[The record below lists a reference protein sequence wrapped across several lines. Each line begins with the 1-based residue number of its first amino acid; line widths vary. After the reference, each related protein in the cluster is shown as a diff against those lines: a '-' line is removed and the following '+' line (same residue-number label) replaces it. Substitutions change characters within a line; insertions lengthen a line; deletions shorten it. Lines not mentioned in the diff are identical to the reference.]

1 MKQSVAF
8 QLFCSALIGTLSL
21 NVLAF
26 VPTASRN
33 RNTHGHSYHV
43 GRNTNSATY
52 QGDERSSFVL
62 LSSSTGNLESVSSD
76 EIIGP
81 ELPPIKGTSKRLFL
95 VRHGEVINPGEDCRS
110 NFQKERGRNTWKDS
124 SST

>member
-26 VPTASRN
+26 VPTVSRN
-33 RNTHGHSYHV
+33 RNTHGHSYHI
-43 GRNTNSATY
+43 GRNTNSASY
-52 QGDERSSFVL
+52 LGDERSSFVL
-62 LSSSTGNLESVSSD
+62 LSSSTGDLESVSSD

-110 NFQKERGRNTWKDS
+110 YF
-124 SST
+124 